1 MAKSA
6 GLVGCKHAGYFPVI
20 ERATGNSVKQ
30 QKLGLAGQ
38 GQPGEILET
47 FDVD

>member
-6 GLVGCKHAGYFPVI
+6 GLVSWKHAGYLPDI
-20 ERATGNSVKQ
+20 ERVTGNSVKQ
-30 QKLGLAGQ
+30 QKLGLAGR
-38 GQPGEILET
+38 GRPGDILET

>member
-6 GLVGCKHAGYFPVI
+6 GLVSWKHAGYFPVI
-20 ERATGNSVKQ
+20 ERATGNFVNQ
-30 QKLGLAGQ
+30 QKLGLAGR
-38 GQPGEILET
+38 GQPGDILET